1 MEFETSAMF
10 ELLVLEFVRAT
21 MSVTAGIKT
30 AASPTRI
37 INTTISSTRVKPSRL
52 FVLAEAIIVLI
63 FNLRNVRTWVR
74 RIRPLQGDNVG

>member
-1 MEFETSAMF
+1 MEFETSDMF

-21 MSVTAGIKT
+21 MSVTAGIKI

-37 INTTISSTRVKPSRL
+37 INTTINSTRVKPFRL

-63 FNLRNVRTWVR
+63 FNLRNVRTWIR
-74 RIRPLQGDNVG
+74 RIRPLQGNDVG